1 MVFTSPKTIGRFK
14 SLCLQIELSSGIK
27 SSYRTFGNN
36 RFPCRTPELLGPIIN
51 VNVNLHNVAF
61 LAHVYCFKSL
71 GIKRKEKAWLL
82 IPSAAFY
89 AQLCTFRIF
98 IQCEKLFTP
107 WQALCWWKS
116 VRKPL
121 INIVKNKGDLYTST
135 TRETSEMIREIYG
148 FE

>member
-1 MVFTSPKTIGRFK
+1 MFANRIIFWY
-14 SLCLQIELSSGIK
+14 QIFLSNLRQQQISM
-27 SSYRTFGNN
+27 SHT
-36 RFPCRTPELLGPIIN
+36 ELLGPIIN

-61 LAHVYCFKSL
+61 PAHVYCFKSL